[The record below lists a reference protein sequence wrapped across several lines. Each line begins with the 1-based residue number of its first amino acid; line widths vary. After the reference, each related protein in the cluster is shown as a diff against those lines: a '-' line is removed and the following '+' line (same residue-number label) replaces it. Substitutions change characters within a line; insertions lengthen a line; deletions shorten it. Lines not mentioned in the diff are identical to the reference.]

1 MRLAG
6 RWSRGRR
13 ETVSET
19 DKGFVWD
26 GMGQGQAEPV
36 WSMARA
42 GRGSGWDKGG
52 VRAVSLPTPVSCSDT
67 SFITDRKEAISMGGG
82 RCSCAGV
89 WPSPAPFPPV
99 ACSLSQRDNEENC
112 WRRRS
117 LCPAGKDIHVCN
129 HRCPR
134 GRVCAIVH
142 TREHLHQR
150 AGTPLARSHTPGAGS
165 GPPHPP
171 PPPSLPH
178 APMVNSSKVMAVLL
192 CPKALLTLMETLYL
206 MVENRC
212 M

>member
-1 MRLAG
+1 M
-6 RWSRGRR
+6 
-13 ETVSET
+13 
-19 DKGFVWD
+19 
-26 GMGQGQAEPV
+26 
-36 WSMARA
+36 
-42 GRGSGWDKGG
+42 
-52 VRAVSLPTPVSCSDT
+52 SLPTPVSCSDT
-67 SFITDRKEAISMGGG
+67 SFITDRKEAISMGGGG

>member
-67 SFITDRKEAISMGGG
+67 SFITDRKEAISMGG
-82 RCSCAGV
+82 A
-89 WPSPAPFPPV
+89 
-99 ACSLSQRDNEENC
+99 LQL
-112 WRRRS
+112 RRS
-117 LCPAGKDIHVCN
+117 LAQPG
-129 HRCPR
+129 
-134 GRVCAIVH
+134 
-142 TREHLHQR
+142 
-150 AGTPLARSHTPGAGS
+150 PLSPCC
-165 GPPHPP
+165 
-171 PPPSLPH
+171 
-178 APMVNSSKVMAVLL
+178 MFFE
-192 CPKALLTLMETLYL
+192 PK
-206 MVENRC
+206 RQ
-212 M
+212 